1 MSQPIFR
8 MRSAVCGLV
17 ALALGAATPSA
28 RAILAGDYDG
38 TIESVETVNFLVDA
52 GIFYNAG
59 YFGQSTVIANVEGGH
74 VWSGHEVF
82 NRSSFGLPAAPS
94 LLFNASP
101 DPVTA
106 PHLGQV
112 DYHATAVGHVLAGT
126 GDAGGG
132 NLSLLGAGMAPLAT
146 LWSGAIA
153 THFDRTEENVG
164 KFTISKESFVTPYIA
179 FFEGSLGRKADVI
192 NSSWGYTDAA
202 ATEEET
208 RILDGLAAANP
219 TVALVTAAGN
229 SGPDTSPGGP
239 GSGYNSITVGSLGGA
254 SGSAPFLSPSSFT
267 SGGPAD
273 FYNPATNT
281 TLTGV
286 RAAVDIAAPG
296 EQLALAAYLGKSG
309 MLADLV
315 GDGNDADDLYFVFN
329 QSGTSFASPVVA
341 GGVALLKDVSHSPF
355 YFADQPQSRD
365 TRVIKSV
372 LQAGAIATIGW
383 DNGQH
388 LEDGVLVTT
397 QALDYSTGAGRM
409 DLTRSAEIFVGG
421 TTDVAGD
428 GGGFIAAVGWDI
440 GAVPLGGSNDY
451 FFDLAFDGHV
461 ELTVSLNWFV
471 NTSWDAVLQTA
482 EHLSFA
488 NLNLEVWTAFDG
500 VLLSQVA
507 SSETLY
513 NNSEF
518 VRFVLEP
525 GSYGLRVA
533 FENVAYDLT
542 GSLMSET
549 YGLAWLATTVTVPE
563 PWHWGISLAATMLIF
578 AIRRRVRLRSSSEIS
593 QTACCVSAVPGA
605 VCPPANNHHLLLR
618 IGRRPPFQ

>member
-1 MSQPIFR
+1 MSHPIFR
-8 MRSAVCGLV
+8 QRPVVCGLL

-28 RAILAGDYDG
+28 HAILAGDYDG

-52 GIFYNAG
+52 GIFYGAG
-59 YFGQSTVIANVEGGH
+59 YLGQSTVIANVEGGH

-82 NRSSFGLPAAPS
+82 KRPSFSLPDSPA

-101 DPVTA
+101 NPETA
-106 PHLGQV
+106 PHLGEV

-126 GDAGGG
+126 GDIGGG
-132 NLSLLGAGMAPLAT
+132 SLSLLGAGMAPLAT

-153 THFDRTEENVG
+153 TEFNRTEENLG
-164 KFTISKESFVTPYIA
+164 KFTTSKESFVTPYAA

-192 NSSWGYTDAA
+192 NSSWGYPDASGTA
-202 ATEEET
+202 EET

-219 TVALVTAAGN
+219 SVTLVASAGN
-229 SGPDTSPGGP
+229 SGPSTPPGGP
-239 GSGYNSITVGSLGGA
+239 GSSYNSITVGSLGGT
-254 SGSAPFLSPSSFT
+254 SGATPFLTPSDFT
-267 SGGPAD
+267 SAAPAD
-273 FYNPATNT
+273 FHNPATNT

-309 MLADLV
+309 SLADVV
-315 GDGNDADDLYFVFN
+315 GEGNNADDLYFVFN
-329 QSGTSFASPVVA
+329 QSGTSFASPVIA
-341 GGVALLKDVSHSPF
+341 GGVALLKDVSYSPF
-355 YFADQPQSRD
+355 YFAGQPQARD

-383 DNGQH
+383 NNGQH
-388 LEDGVLVTT
+388 REAGVLVTT
-397 QALDYSTGAGRM
+397 QGLDYATGAGRM

-428 GGGFIAAVGWDI
+428 GGGFIAAAGWDI
-440 GAVPLGGSNDY
+440 GIVTLGGANDY

-461 ELTVSLNWFV
+461 ELAVSLNWFV
-471 NTSWDAVLQTA
+471 NTNWDAVLQTA

-525 GSYGLRVA
+525 GTYGLRVT
-533 FENVAYDLT
+533 FDGVAYDLT

-563 PWHWGISLAATMLIF
+563 PWHWGISLAATMLIL
-578 AIRRRVRLRSSSEIS
+578 AIRRRARTPRFV
-593 QTACCVSAVPGA
+593 
-605 VCPPANNHHLLLR
+605 
-618 IGRRPPFQ
+618 